1 MQTDP
6 QHAGASGLSGR
17 ATEGPDEEELRAQA
31 TARDA
36 LAHYARYLEAFN
48 ARDVDTAAAFYASP
62 CTIVRQQGVQVLQG
76 QDDARA
82 MMSRNLQVLAGKA
95 FAVTRFAR
103 RRVRVMNERAVLLG
117 GEFVRER
124 ADGTPIESVCC
135 TYVLARQE
143 DGWRIVTMMPHP
155 PSNLLPQAPEIP
167 GEISAGA

>member
-6 QHAGASGLSGR
+6 QQAGSSGPSARAADGR
-17 ATEGPDEEELRAQA
+17 DEAQLRAQA

-36 LAHYARYLEAFN
+36 LEHYARYLEAFN
-48 ARDVDTAAAFYASP
+48 GRDVDGAAAFYASP
-62 CTIVRQQGVQVLQG
+62 CTIVRPQGVQVLQG
-76 QDDARA
+76 ADDARA

-95 FAVTRFAR
+95 FALTRFTR

-155 PSNLLPQAPEIP
+155 PANLLPQAPEIP
-167 GEISAGA
+167 GEISAGP